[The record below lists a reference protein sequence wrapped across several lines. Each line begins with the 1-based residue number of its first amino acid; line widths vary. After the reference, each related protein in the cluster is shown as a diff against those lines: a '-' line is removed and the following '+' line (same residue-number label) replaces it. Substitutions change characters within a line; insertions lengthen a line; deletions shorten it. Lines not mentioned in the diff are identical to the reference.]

1 MPVPSLG
8 IMFRCNY
15 PPEHLRDYA
24 RRAEGYGYDELWIV
38 EDCFWGGGL
47 ASTATALAVTDK
59 IIVGLGIVPAVVRN
73 AAFVAMEFATLA
85 RLYPNRFLP
94 GFGHGVTDWMRQVGE
109 LPASQLKAIEEVA
122 VAVRALLHGEK
133 VTVAGQQVKLDGVK
147 LDLPPSVPPPIA
159 LGVRGPKSLALSG
172 RVADG
177 TIVPEV
183 SSPAYITVARQQ
195 IDQGV
200 SAAGHGR
207 QNRLTVYAFCS
218 VDSDPVT
225 ARNRVR
231 PMLAQFMATGDFD
244 IQLAP
249 LGLTEKIK
257 TMLDK
262 GGQAYLRDNMP
273 DSWIAQLAV
282 AGTPDDC
289 AAAIYRLGEAG
300 ADSVVLTPLP
310 EQPEDQIDTFAREVL
325 PLLK

>member
-1 MPVPSLG
+1 MSVPSLG

-24 RRAEGYGYDELWIV
+24 RRAEAYGYDELWIV
-38 EDCFWGGGL
+38 EDCFWGGGI
-47 ASTATALAVTDK
+47 ASTATALAVTES
-59 IIVGLGIVPAVVRN
+59 ITVGLGIVPAVVRN

-85 RLYPNRFLP
+85 RLYPGRFLP

-109 LPASQLKAIEEVA
+109 LPASQIKAIEEVA
-122 VAVRALLHGEK
+122 VAVRALLHGER
-133 VTVAGQQVKLDGVK
+133 VTTNGQQVKLDGVK
-147 LDLPPSVPPPIA
+147 LDLPPSVPPLIS

-183 SSPAYITVARQQ
+183 SAPAYISVARQQ
-195 IDQGV
+195 IEQGV
-200 SAAGHGR
+200 NAAGDGR
-207 QNRLTVYAFCS
+207 PHRLTVYSFCS
-218 VDSDPVT
+218 VDSDPVA

-231 PMLAQFMATGDFD
+231 PMLAQFMASGDLNA
-244 IQLAP
+244 QLAP
-249 LGLTEKIK
+249 LGLEGEVKA
-257 TMLDK
+257 MLAN
-262 GGQAYLRDNMP
+262 GGQDYLRENMP

-289 AAAIYRLGEAG
+289 AAMIYQLGEAG

-310 EQPEDQIDTFAREVL
+310 EQPIDQIDTFAREVL